1 MNNKKQLSLYVKAFI
16 LNLIMAAAAFAGF
29 IILQGGLFSL
39 AGDFDVQ
46 QIPFAMYAND
56 AIRNGNVVWDWSLDL
71 GSNFIGGMSFYILG
85 NPSFWIS
92 MLFPSRY
99 FMYAVG
105 WIYVLKYGVAGL
117 TSFAYMK
124 RYVKDPRTALI
135 GSMLYA
141 FSGFM
146 NVNLLF
152 YHFHDVVALFPLMLL
167 TLDGFVLENKKGPFI
182 FAVFINAVTNYYFLI
197 GEVIFLVAYYFL
209 RYPGEIK
216 KRLIVFG
223 QALWE
228 AVLGCM
234 IGAALL
240 LPSFFFVIQN
250 PRVANDYKGSNSL
263 VFSAERYLYILKG
276 ILFPA
281 EIQSDQSAV
290 ISSNFSSCSAYLPMI
305 GLTLVIAFFY
315 YHEKHWLKNILKFSL
330 VMTSVPVLNASFS
343 LFAGLYHRWYY
354 MPVLMMTLASAM
366 MLDAWSSE
374 DRVREE
380 RSRERFPASE
390 YEQIEETDTKESEI
404 EDREIGDVR
413 LSPTRSERAIRKG
426 AFLWGLTAILFIAF
440 LSFVK
445 WSDSEPS
452 KIYRPVLFASS
463 ALISFGGIWLTWLIF
478 SQFPKQARRLFR
490 GFLVFFCIGT
500 TIYAIALL
508 RSAKSSTSAELHDE
522 ILTASEISYDTP
534 EYRFTNRDNP
544 MSLSNGLPQEQNFC
558 STVSGSIF
566 RFYESLGLE
575 RDVRSPDAPEGLEE
589 LISAKYTIEKEQR
602 EEGEPVQVIEGR
614 YTTLYIYKND
624 NIAPIGFT
632 YQTYM
637 TASEFEDTSEKNRA
651 ILMLKTLVIPDEE
664 EKSVSEI
671 LRHYD
676 EAADGKADSEHLK
689 EISASH
695 LSEASENVECTTD
708 MFASTIFAEEDT
720 YAFFSIPDDDG
731 WTASVDGEEAEIIDV
746 NGFMAVRI
754 HAGENR
760 IVFRYEVPG
769 LKAGIAVTTAGAVIA
784 LVYLAVVR
792 IKSRKRELI

>member
-1 MNNKKQLSLYVKAFI
+1 MNNKKQLSLYVKAFF
-16 LNLIMAAAAFAGF
+16 LNLILAAAAFAGF
-29 IILQGGLFSL
+29 IIVQGGLFSL

-56 AIRNGNVVWDWSLDL
+56 AIRSGNVVWDWSLDL
-71 GSNFIGGMSFYILG
+71 GSNFIGGMSFYVLG

-124 RYVKDPRTALI
+124 RYVKEPRAALI

-167 TLDGFVLENKKGPFI
+167 TLDGFVLDNKKGPFI

-209 RYPGEIK
+209 RYPGEMK
-216 KRLIVFG
+216 KRLILFV
-223 QALWE
+223 QALRE

-234 IGAALL
+234 IGAVLL

-250 PRVANDYKGSNSL
+250 PRVTNDYKGSNSL
-263 VFSAERYLYILKG
+263 VFSAERYLFILKG
-276 ILFPA
+276 LLFPA

-290 ISSNFSSCSAYLPMI
+290 ISSNFSSCSAYLPLI

-366 MLDAWSSE
+366 MLDAWESE
-374 DRVREE
+374 DRVRDE
-380 RSRERFPASE
+380 RSRKLKERFIASE
-390 YEQIEETDTKESEI
+390 YEENDVTEI
-404 EDREIGDVR
+404 GEADIGKTEIGDVR
-413 LSPTRSERAIRKG
+413 RSATRSERAIKKG

-478 SQFPKQARRLFR
+478 SQFPKQARRLF
-490 GFLVFFCIGT
+490 
-500 TIYAIALL
+500 
-508 RSAKSSTSAELHDE
+508 
-522 ILTASEISYDTP
+522 
-534 EYRFTNRDNP
+534 
-544 MSLSNGLPQEQNFC
+544 
-558 STVSGSIF
+558 
-566 RFYESLGLE
+566 
-575 RDVRSPDAPEGLEE
+575 
-589 LISAKYTIEKEQR
+589 
-602 EEGEPVQVIEGR
+602 
-614 YTTLYIYKND
+614 
-624 NIAPIGFT
+624 
-632 YQTYM
+632 
-637 TASEFEDTSEKNRA
+637 
-651 ILMLKTLVIPDEE
+651 
-664 EKSVSEI
+664 
-671 LRHYD
+671 
-676 EAADGKADSEHLK
+676 
-689 EISASH
+689 
-695 LSEASENVECTTD
+695 
-708 MFASTIFAEEDT
+708 
-720 YAFFSIPDDDG
+720 
-731 WTASVDGEEAEIIDV
+731 
-746 NGFMAVRI
+746 
-754 HAGENR
+754 
-760 IVFRYEVPG
+760 
-769 LKAGIAVTTAGAVIA
+769 
-784 LVYLAVVR
+784 
-792 IKSRKRELI
+792 